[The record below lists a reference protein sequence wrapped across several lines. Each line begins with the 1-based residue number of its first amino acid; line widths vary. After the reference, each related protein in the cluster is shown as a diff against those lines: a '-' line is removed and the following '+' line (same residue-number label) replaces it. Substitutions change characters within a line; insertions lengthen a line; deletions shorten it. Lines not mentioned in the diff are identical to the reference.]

1 MSIVVLGINH
11 KSAPLD
17 VIERVSIS
25 DDALAKSLHELVSR
39 DHVRETVV
47 LSTCNRTEV
56 YVIAEKFHGA
66 FADVR
71 DFFCEI
77 SGLTVEQLQPH
88 FYSQHDD
95 AAVSHLFEVASGLD
109 SAVLGET
116 EILGQVRNAWDKAR
130 TETTART
137 SLNML
142 FRHALEVGKRARTE
156 TSISRSTASVSHAA
170 VEMATDIL
178 GTMSGRRV
186 LVIGAGEM
194 GAGIARAL
202 SSAGSQC
209 VTVMNRSSERAHQLA
224 ESVGAVVS
232 HIDELHTAIGNAD
245 VVLTCTG
252 AGEAIISVND
262 VRIAREHSNSAPL
275 LIVDI
280 AVPRDVEHEVGEL
293 PGITLRDL
301 HDLRDWAQTGI
312 DARQQEAEEV
322 RRIVGEEVER
332 FGQDVKARQ
341 AAPLIAELHERAESI
356 RSAEIERY
364 ASRLSSLSAEQRDAV
379 DALSKAVVA
388 KLLHSPSLQLKHNA
402 GTPQGERIA
411 AALRDLFDIE

>member
-25 DDALAKSLHELVSR
+25 DAALAKSLHELVSR

-77 SGLTVEQLQPH
+77 SGLSVEQLQPH

-186 LVIGAGEM
+186 LVIGAGDM

-209 VTVMNRSSERAHQLA
+209 VTV
-224 ESVGAVVS
+224 
-232 HIDELHTAIGNAD
+232 I
-245 VVLTCTG
+245 
-252 AGEAIISVND
+252 EAANV
-262 VRIAREHSNSAPL
+262 H
-275 LIVDI
+275 
-280 AVPRDVEHEVGEL
+280 
-293 PGITLRDL
+293 
-301 HDLRDWAQTGI
+301 
-312 DARQQEAEEV
+312 
-322 RRIVGEEVER
+322 
-332 FGQDVKARQ
+332 
-341 AAPLIAELHERAESI
+341 
-356 RSAEIERY
+356 
-364 ASRLSSLSAEQRDAV
+364 SSLQNRLGQLSAT
-379 DALSKAVVA
+379 SKNCT
-388 KLLHSPSLQLKHNA
+388 LQLVM
-402 GTPQGERIA
+402 QM
-411 AALRDLFDIE
+411 LC

>member
-1 MSIVVLGINH
+1 M
-11 KSAPLD
+11 
-17 VIERVSIS
+17 
-25 DDALAKSLHELVSR
+25 
-39 DHVRETVV
+39 
-47 LSTCNRTEV
+47 
-56 YVIAEKFHGA
+56 
-66 FADVR
+66 
-71 DFFCEI
+71 
-77 SGLTVEQLQPH
+77 
-88 FYSQHDD
+88 
-95 AAVSHLFEVASGLD
+95 FEVASGLD

-186 LVIGAGEM
+186 LVIGAGDM

-252 AGEAIISVND
+252 AGEAIISVDD
-262 VRIAREHSNSAPL
+262 VRMAREHANGSPL

-332 FGQDVKARQ
+332 FGQEVKARQ
-341 AAPLIAELHERAESI
+341 AAPLVAELHERAETI
-356 RSAEIERY
+356 RRAEVERFSSKLSA
-364 ASRLSSLSAEQRDAV
+364 LSAEQRDVV

-388 KLLHSPSLQLKHNA
+388 KLLHSPSLQLKHSA